1 MSISKIAT
9 LTSPAILAAVGLAA
23 CQPAANTN
31 AANTTTPIN
40 ATATT
45 PSANGDITTSS
56 STTTTTAPAEGP
68 VPAAY
73 RGVWAQYA
81 MSCGSEGHSG
91 RFTIT
96 ATTVH
101 TRFNDLYT
109 VTGVEQ
115 RGSGILI
122 RGTRTDPRYGQ
133 VDETFNFTPS
143 PNGLTYTDS
152 NNIETVYTLCPAA
165 NG

>member
-1 MSISKIAT
+1 MSISKVA
-9 LTSPAILAAVGLAA
+9 LLASPVILAAVSLAA

-31 AANTTTPIN
+31 ATNTTTPAN
-40 ATATT
+40 ATAAT
-45 PSANGDITTSS
+45 PPAAGDNTTSS

-81 MSCGSEGHSG
+81 MSCGSEGHTG

-143 PNGLTYTDS
+143 PNGLTYTDR
-152 NNIETVYTLCPAA
+152 NNIDTAQARCPAA
-165 NG
+165 SG